1 MLRPWDRSSVLA
13 ACDGEAV
20 RLPVCEGYETRNGH
34 MFCRAGS
41 LARLK
46 ASLVLAY
53 MLLGCY
59 VGGFSSWFPIAPRD
73 MQMTWRDHQ
82 IIGQLSASNHRLR
95 HPPMRF

>member
-1 MLRPWDRSSVLA
+1 MLRPWDQSGVLA

-20 RLPVCEGYETRNGH
+20 RLPVCERYETRTVH

-41 LARLK
+41 LTRLK

-59 VGGFSSWFPIAPRD
+59 VGGILSWFPIAPRD

>member
-1 MLRPWDRSSVLA
+1 MLRPWDQSGVLA

-20 RLPVCEGYETRNGH
+20 RLSVCVGYETLEVH
-34 MFCRAGS
+34 TFCRAGS
-41 LARLK
+41 LTRLN

-53 MLLGCY
+53 IVLGCY
-59 VGGFSSWFPIAPRD
+59 VGGFSSWFPIAPCD

>member
-1 MLRPWDRSSVLA
+1 MLRPWDQSGVLA
-13 ACDGEAV
+13 ACDGEVV
-20 RLPVCEGYETRNGH
+20 RLPVCERYETRTVH
-34 MFCRAGS
+34 KFCRVGS
-41 LARLK
+41 LTQLN

-59 VGGFSSWFPIAPRD
+59 VGGILSWFPIAPRD

>member
-1 MLRPWDRSSVLA
+1 MLRPWDQSGVLA
-13 ACDGEAV
+13 ACDGEVV
-20 RLPVCEGYETRNGH
+20 RLPVCAGYETRNRH
-34 MFCRAGS
+34 RFCRAGS

-59 VGGFSSWFPIAPRD
+59 VGGILSWVPIAP
-73 MQMTWRDHQ
+73 RDHQ

>member
-20 RLPVCEGYETRNGH
+20 RLSVCVRYETRKWY
-34 MFCRAGS
+34 MFCRAASLTRLNAS
-41 LARLK
+41 LA
-46 ASLVLAY
+46 LAY
-53 MLLGCY
+53 IVLGCY
-59 VGGFSSWFPIAPRD
+59 VGGILSWFHIAPRD

-95 HPPMRF
+95 HPPIRF

>member
-1 MLRPWDRSSVLA
+1 MLA
-13 ACDGEAV
+13 ACDGGAV
-20 RLPVCEGYETRNGH
+20 RLPVCPRYETPTVHR
-34 MFCRAGS
+34 FCRAGS

-59 VGGFSSWFPIAPRD
+59 VGGILSWFPVAPRD

-82 IIGQLSASNHRLR
+82 IIGQLSASIHRLR
-95 HPPMRF
+95 HPPM